1 MLVPLDTLKI
11 GDKFLNLQDDTIYK
25 VVSTSIDGQIL
36 CSDDEGFG
44 ELFNENHVVRPIYHQ
59 IE

>member
-1 MLVPLDTLKI
+1 MLVPLNVLKI
-11 GDKFLNLQDDTIYK
+11 GEKFLNLQDDIIYK

-44 ELFNENHVVRPIYHQ
+44 ELFNENYVIRPIYHQ